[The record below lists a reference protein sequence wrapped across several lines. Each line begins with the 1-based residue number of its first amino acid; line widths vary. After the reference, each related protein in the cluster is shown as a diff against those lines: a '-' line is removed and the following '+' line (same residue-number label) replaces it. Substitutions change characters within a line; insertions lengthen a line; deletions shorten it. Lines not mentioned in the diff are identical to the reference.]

1 MQCIMV
7 TGDNLMTAAHIA
19 CDEEIIDRDVLIL
32 DFKENAEHEKG
43 GHIRFYLVQFPGV
56 FI

>member
-1 MQCIMV
+1 MV